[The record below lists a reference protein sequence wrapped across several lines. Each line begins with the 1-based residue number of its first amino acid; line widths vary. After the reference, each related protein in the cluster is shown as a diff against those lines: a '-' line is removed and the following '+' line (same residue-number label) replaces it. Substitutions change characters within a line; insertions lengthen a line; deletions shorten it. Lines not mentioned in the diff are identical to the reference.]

1 MAAEEVVWSAA
12 DGATTV
18 VLTDEAAGYRVLANG
33 TTGLRSVTYEITASR
48 YAGID
53 GSTVN
58 AVRADPNE
66 PTLGVLVQANNE
78 TDFAARARGLVRA
91 MRPKAGPGTLTVTRN
106 GVARSLACYC
116 AGGLEGDESV
126 DVTLPGRWWKM
137 LLRFYAPD
145 PWWYGAEQSFAVGL
159 GAPVSFFPIP
169 PVTLS
174 SSTVQG
180 EFTLD
185 LSDADDVA
193 FPLWT
198 VTGPGTQLTLTNS
211 TTGRV
216 IEVSADLSA
225 GQTMTIDTRQGHQSV
240 RRDDGTN
247 LMGSLGSDPALWP
260 LVDGENVIS
269 AQLLGATA
277 ESRIEA
283 MYRVRYAGI

>member
-1 MAAEEVVWSAA
+1 MVRQFTWTAA
-12 DGATTV
+12 DGTQI
-18 VLTDEAAGYRVLANG
+18 LLNDSAAGYEVKAAGSRGLTAPSYRLA
-33 TTGLRSVTYEITASR
+33 RSI

-53 GSTVN
+53 GSRMDSVQ
-58 AVRADPNE
+58 ADE
-66 PTLGVLVQANNE
+66 RQFTLGLKVWGPTASV
-78 TDFAARARGLVRA
+78 FRARWRGLTRA
-91 MRPKAGPGTLTVTRN
+91 LRPKSGPGSLTVADELGDTRTI
-106 GVARSLACYC
+106 ACYY
-116 AGGLEGDESV
+116 AGGLEGDAEAEFSGI
-126 DVTLPGRWWKM
+126 DGRAVIQ
-137 LLRFYAPD
+137 FVAPD
-145 PWWYGAEQSFAVGL
+145 PWWYGPVQSFSVGL

-174 SSTVQG
+174 SSSVQG
-180 EFTLD
+180 VFTLD

-260 LVDGENVIS
+260 LVDGQNVIS

-283 MYRVRYAGI
+283 IYRVRYAGI